1 MTKAWTTL
9 LLFFAMAAMAHSQDK
24 SIIADRN
31 EAVVRGAWSEMKKMG
46 GLNAVNIY
54 CQRQA
59 GLCVE
64 VWMWDAP
71 ATGKCKEICGR
82 VLESSSDSLRVLSWT
97 STTIVAEDAGS
108 CLSLA
113 RTLVIHFVEDA
124 VAPIGSQ
131 CANHAFIW
139 TNGKFKDLGVPPKCS
154 SSVGSAISNNGAVG
168 GWCFTAR
175 GEQFAFLW
183 TQKVGMRNLGTLP
196 HGSKSTGLGVN
207 DLDEVVGQGD
217 CGTCRLGSHAFV
229 WSPSGGMQD
238 LNNLISSNSGW
249 TLTIA
254 SAINNLGQPKGGC
267 VQPRRKQ
274 SSTHHDLQPL

>member
-1 MTKAWTTL
+1 MRDISVPKICA
-9 LLFFAMAAMAHSQDK
+9 S
-24 SIIADRN
+24 
-31 EAVVRGAWSEMKKMG
+31 SE
-46 GLNAVNIY
+46 
-54 CQRQA
+54 Q
-59 GLCVE
+59 
-64 VWMWDAP
+64 
-71 ATGKCKEICGR
+71 
-82 VLESSSDSLRVLSWT
+82 
-97 STTIVAEDAGS
+97 
-108 CLSLA
+108 SLA
-113 RTLVIHFVEDA
+113 YAINGSAQVTGE
-124 VAPIGSQ
+124 APIGSQ